1 MKKLVN
7 CALIIL
13 LSTVFVFAQENKS
26 GEKKSKVIIKKIEV
40 ENVNGVET
48 TRETLDT
55 LEGDLLNNIELNEIN
70 MEGIDLQ
77 NIDVSEIDN
86 GSGDKKVKVIVR
98 KKNADDHE
106 KNMMGHEIPEGMQW
120 VTANTQTSPNK
131 AVLGVQLE
139 NVDGANGA
147 QVSEVFEGSAAEKI
161 GLVAGD
167 ILISVNGKKT
177 KDVESVISIL
187 AKNNPGD
194 KVKIKYLRET
204 EVKSATATLQER
216 KAEVMNKSN
225 CASQKKCKV
234 QCIKSCPGSSIEK
247 DEVIILKEGDE
258 NKKVKVLRKA
268 DGGKDQKVI
277 IIKKDDGDH
286 GEVIKEIEIKQDE
299 KNPEEKVIDIRTD
312 SESSLNVEVLTG
324 SPNPNNGQMKISFT
338 GKNLP
343 TTVEVLDLNGKEVFK
358 ERIDNFNGTYNKEIQ
373 IEDIKGTMILKV
385 TQGEK
390 VISQKIIVK

>member
-1 MKKLVN
+1 MKKIVN
-7 CALIIL
+7 CALVIL
-13 LSTVFVFAQENKS
+13 LSSVFVFAQEHKS
-26 GEKKSKVIIKKIEV
+26 DEKKSKVIIKKIEV
-40 ENVNGVET
+40 ENINGVET
-48 TRETLDT
+48 TRETIDT

-86 GSGDKKVKVIVR
+86 GDKKVKVIVR
-98 KKNADDHE
+98 KKNADDHV
-106 KNMMGHEIPEGMQW
+106 KIMRSHELPEGMQW

-139 NVDGANGA
+139 NVNGANGA
-147 QVSEVFEGSAAEKI
+147 QVIEVFEGSAAEKI
-161 GLVAGD
+161 GIESGD

-177 KDVESVISIL
+177 KDVESVISTL
-187 AKNNPGD
+187 ANNNPGD

-234 QCIKSCPGSSIEK
+234 QCIKTCPGSSIEK

>member
-1 MKKLVN
+1 MKKIVN
-7 CALIIL
+7 CALVIL
-13 LSTVFVFAQENKS
+13 LSSVFVFAQENKS
-26 GEKKSKVIIKKIEV
+26 DEKKSKVIIKKIEV
-40 ENVNGVET
+40 ENINGVET
-48 TRETLDT
+48 TRETIDT
-55 LEGDLLNNIELNEIN
+55 LEGDLLKNIELNEIN

-86 GSGDKKVKVIVR
+86 GDKKVKVIVR
-98 KKNADDHE
+98 KKNADDHV
-106 KNMMGHEIPEGMQW
+106 KIMRSHELPEGMQW

-139 NVDGANGA
+139 NVNGANGA
-147 QVSEVFEGSAAEKI
+147 QVIEVFEGSAAEKI
-161 GLVAGD
+161 GIESGD

-177 KDVESVISIL
+177 KDVESVISTL
-187 AKNNPGD
+187 ANNNPGD

-234 QCIKSCPGSSIEK
+234 QCIKTCPGSSIEK